1 MTSSGSFSTLA
12 EVQRRLTSFDQY
24 RSAEEWIGAV
34 GETLAPIM
42 RTDGIYFVGPELDHR
57 GPERT
62 TGIDVLAPSLGED
75 FVAGIKSDFVG
86 FAPTG
91 HSVFSES
98 YSTMLHRLVH
108 EAGPAVV
115 HDAPL
120 FDETSRRELRLQAEV
135 FDRVDIVRQLAMC
148 VPEPRGEALL
158 IFGYELETVPEPG
171 SDAQVAL
178 ELLLPAY
185 REALH
190 LRRWQADFGS
200 LVSSFDAIPVPIV
213 LATERSVWDNRA
225 FHQIE
230 VATNDLDVIR
240 ETCLNLA
247 QNLLR
252 AARKPATTPFHGV
265 TYTVNRMVGLAEFRV
280 SARLVEHGAEP
291 MVIAQVDRTQ
301 AIPPYSV
308 VHARFALTPSEH
320 AVSELLVRRLSDK
333 EIAARLNV
341 SYHTARQHVASVLA
355 KTRSSR
361 DRLADTLWSA
371 VPRFEG

>member
-1 MTSSGSFSTLA
+1 MTSSVTFSTLA
-12 EVQRRLTSFDQY
+12 EVQRRMTSFDQY
-24 RSAEEWIGAV
+24 RSPEDWIEAV
-34 GETLAPIM
+34 GESLAPIM
-42 RTDGIYFVGPELDHR
+42 RTDGIYFVGPQLDVR
-57 GPERT
+57 APESS
-62 TGIDVLAPSLGED
+62 TGIEVLAPSLGED

-120 FDETSRRELRLQAEV
+120 FDEASRRELRLQTEV
-135 FDRVDIVRQLAMC
+135 FDRVDIVRQLALC
-148 VPEPRGEALL
+148 VPELRGEALL
-158 IFGYELETVPEPG
+158 IFGYELQSVPEPG

-200 LVSSFDAIPVPIV
+200 LVSSFDALPVPIV
-213 LATERSVWDNRA
+213 LVTERSIWDNHVFRRL
-225 FHQIE
+225 E
-230 VATNDLDVIR
+230 VTSDELDEIR
-240 ETCLNLA
+240 GTCVNLA
-247 QNLLR
+247 QSLLR
-252 AARKPATTPFHGV
+252 AARKPTKNPLHGV
-265 TYTVNRMVGLAEFRV
+265 TYTVSRMVGPAEFRV
-280 SARLVEHGAEP
+280 SARLVEHGTEP
-291 MVIAQVDRTQ
+291 MVIAQIDRTQ
-301 AIPPYSV
+301 AVPPYSV

-341 SYHTARQHVASVLA
+341 SYHTARQHVASVLK
-355 KTRSSR
+355 KTGSSR
-361 DRLADTLWSA
+361 DRLAATLWCA
-371 VPRFEG
+371 IPQLEG